1 MVWAYEPELRDG
13 VGNSTACRA
22 TYDAGVG
29 VLQEVDVALLAQDV
43 AAPKPHNSI
52 AVHVVPQADGARAI
66 VPVEG
71 HSWLGWSD
79 ATAAELLL
87 LVLHPLALVCDAL
100 LGVRLPVQVQRDLD
114 AVEPVHVPLLSAVE
128 T

>member
-1 MVWAYEPELRDG
+1 VATPKAYH
-13 VGNSTACRA
+13 T
-22 TYDAGVG
+22 
-29 VLQEVDVALLAQDV
+29 
-43 AAPKPHNSI
+43 I
-52 AVHVVPQADGARAI
+52 AVHVLPQADGARAV

-71 HSWLGWSD
+71 HGWLGWSD
-79 ATAAELLL
+79 AAAAELLL
-87 LVLHPLALVCDAL
+87 LVFYPQALVCDAL

>member
-1 MVWAYEPELRDG
+1 M
-13 VGNSTACRA
+13 
-22 TYDAGVG
+22 YDA
-29 VLQEVDVALLAQDV
+29 
-43 AAPKPHNSI
+43 I
-52 AVHVVPQADGARAI
+52 AVHVVPQTDEARAV

-71 HSWLGWSD
+71 HGWLGWSD
-79 ATAAELLL
+79 APAAELLL

-100 LGVRLPVQVQRDLD
+100 LGVRLPVQVQCDLD